1 MTGIPQGD
9 SALRG
14 GGAVDWFMGPTDRDH
29 TPHRFS
35 TTGLLLGTLCF
46 ALSLAPS
53 LLPRTFAFQ
62 GIVSGLSLALGYGV
76 GRLGGWLWAYM
87 GLPSRA
93 PHATRIHVA
102 VVGVTCVIIAVAS
115 SARATAWQNE
125 LRTLMGMPEAAG
137 VRPIAVALVATAVF
151 VILHVLGRLIGRF
164 MRTMI
169 RWLDRIMPRRVAIV
183 FGVLLAGWLLI
194 AFTNGLVVSRLLALV
209 DGSYRQLDEL
219 VTDDLAPPTE
229 PARAGSATSLL
240 NWRDLG
246 AQGRRFV
253 SSGPRSAAITAFHDT
268 LAREPVRVYVGLH
281 AAPTPQERARLALAE
296 LQRAGGFERA
306 VLLLATPTGTGWL
319 DPAAIE
325 PLEVMHRGDVATVSA
340 QYSYLPSPIALLT
353 EAPLGEEMARALFEA
368 IYGHWTTLPRDARP
382 RLFLHGLS
390 LGALNAD
397 RSFDLYD
404 IMPDPFDGA
413 LWVGPPFRTESWA
426 RITERR
432 DPASPAWRPRFR
444 DGSVVRVMTQHG
456 GLEAGGSRWGPPR
469 IAYLQYGS
477 DPVTFFTLGS
487 FVRRPDW
494 LQAPRAPDVSPKLRW
509 VPIVTAIQ
517 LAADIA
523 AGAEAAP
530 LGYGHNFAPR
540 DYITAWAAIAAPEGW
555 TPDDTRRLQDHF
567 MSYSRR

>member
-1 MTGIPQGD
+1 
-9 SALRG
+9 
-14 GGAVDWFMGPTDRDH
+14 MGSTDRLQS
-29 TPHRFS
+29 PHRFS

-62 GIVSGLSLALGYGV
+62 GLVSGLSLALGYAV
-76 GRLGGWLWAYM
+76 GRLGRWLWGYL
-87 GLPSRA
+87 GLPMLA

-102 VVGVTCVIIAVAS
+102 VVGITCVIIAVAS
-115 SARATAWQNE
+115 SARATAWQSE
-125 LRTLMGMPEAAG
+125 LRALMGMPEAAG

-151 VILHVLGRLIGRF
+151 MLLHVLSSLVGRF
-164 MRTMI
+164 MRAVI
-169 RWLDRIMPRRVAIV
+169 RWLDRILPRRVAILL
-183 FGVLLAGWLLI
+183 GVLLAGWLLV
-194 AFTNGLVVSRLLALV
+194 AFANGLVVSRLLAVV
-209 DGSYRQLDEL
+209 DGSYRQLDE
-219 VTDDLAPPTE
+219 VITDDLAPPAE
-229 PARAGSATSLL
+229 PSRAGSATSLL
-240 NWRDLG
+240 AWRDLG
-246 AQGRRFV
+246 HQGRRFV
-253 SSGPRSAAITAFHDT
+253 SSGPRAAEITSYHGVPAS
-268 LAREPVRVYVGLH
+268 EPVRIYVGLH
-281 AAPTPQERARLALAE
+281 AAPTPEERARLALAE
-296 LQRAGGFERA
+296 LQRAGGFQRA

-325 PLEVMHRGDVATVSA
+325 PLEMMHAGDVATVSA
-340 QYSYLPSPIALLT
+340 QFSYLPSPIALLT
-353 EAPLGEEMARALFEA
+353 EAPLGAEMARALFEA

-413 LWVGPPFRTESWA
+413 LWVGPPFRTESWV

-432 DPASPAWRPRFR
+432 DPVSPAWRPRFR
-444 DGSVVRVMTQHG
+444 DGSVVRVMNQQG
-456 GLEAGGSRWGPPR
+456 GLEAGGRKWGPPR

-477 DPVTFFTLGS
+477 DPVTFFSVGS
-487 FVRRPDW
+487 FVRRPAW
-494 LQAPRAPDVSPKLRW
+494 LEAPRAPDVSPALRW

-530 LGYGHNFAPR
+530 LGYGHNFAPQ
-540 DYITAWAAIAAPEGW
+540 DYITAWAAIAPPVGW
-555 TPDDTRRLQDHF
+555 TADATRQLQAHF
-567 MSYSRR
+567 ASYRRR

>member
-1 MTGIPQGD
+1 M
-9 SALRG
+9 G
-14 GGAVDWFMGPTDRDH
+14 GGPAGAPVIGGDDAVDWVMGPRDRQP

-35 TTGLLLGTLCF
+35 TTGLLVGTLCF

-62 GIVSGLSLALGYGV
+62 GLVSGLSLALGYGV
-76 GRLGGWLWAYM
+76 GRLGRWLWGYL
-87 GLPSRA
+87 GLPAPA

-125 LRTLMGMPEAAG
+125 LRELMGMPEAVG

-151 VILHVLGRLIGRF
+151 VVLHLLGRLIGRF
-164 MRTMI
+164 IRAMI
-169 RWLDRIMPRRVAIV
+169 RWLDRVLPRRVAILL
-183 FGVLLAGWLLI
+183 GVLLAGWLLI
-194 AFTNGLVVSRLLALV
+194 AFANGLVVSRLLAVV
-209 DGSYRQLDEL
+209 DGSYRQLDEV

-229 PARAGSATSLL
+229 PTRAGSASSLL

-253 SSGPRSAAITAFHDT
+253 SSGPRAAEIAAYHDT
-268 LAREPVRVYVGLH
+268 LSREPVRVYVGLH
-281 AAPTPQERARLALAE
+281 AASTPQERARLALAE
-296 LQRAGGFERA
+296 LQRAGGFDRA
-306 VLLLATPTGTGWL
+306 VLVLATPTGTGWL

-325 PLEVMHRGDVATVSA
+325 PLEIMHRGDVATVSA
-340 QYSYLPSPIALLT
+340 QYSYLPSPVALLT
-353 EAPLGEEMARALFEA
+353 EAPLGAEVARALFEA
-368 IYGHWTTLPRDARP
+368 VYGHWTTLPRGTRP

-413 LWVGPPFRTESWA
+413 LWVGPPFRTESWL

-444 DGSVVRVMTQHG
+444 DGSVVRVMTQQG
-456 GLEAGGSRWGPPR
+456 GLDAGGARWGPPR
-469 IAYLQYGS
+469 IVYLQYGS

-494 LQAPRAPDVSPKLRW
+494 LEAPRAPDVSPGLRW

-540 DYITAWAAIAAPEGW
+540 DYITAWAAIAAPTGW
-555 TPDDTRRLQDHF
+555 TAEDSRRLQGHF
-567 MSYSRR
+567 ASYQRR